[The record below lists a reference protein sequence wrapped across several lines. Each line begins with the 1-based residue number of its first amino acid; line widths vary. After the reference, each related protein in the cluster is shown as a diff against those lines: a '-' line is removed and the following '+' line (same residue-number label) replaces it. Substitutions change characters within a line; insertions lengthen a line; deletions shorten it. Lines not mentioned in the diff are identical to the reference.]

1 LKLINTDFFKNASL
15 LFSGSLLAQI
25 IGFGALYFLGRIY
38 APEDFGE
45 VETIMKLAGVF
56 IAIGGLRYEM
66 AIVVEEKT
74 SQAEELLRLS
84 LFLNFA
90 ISALIFCFILFF
102 KNTIGGFFRLND
114 PNLLF
119 GLPVIVWIT
128 SSTESIIL
136 WQNRAKKFKKISVN
150 RVLFSSSGTGYKLLH
165 PFTLVSGNGLFI
177 GQILAQFLALLHMVY
192 KLPVQLFKT
201 TQQNL
206 KAVSK
211 TYRSFAVFSSPAAI
225 LNILA
230 TSMPVFV
237 ISAFD
242 GQEATGYFGNAYKLT
257 YLPMSMLS
265 LAIGQ
270 VFFERIARIRS
281 QKENASQMAHQLAN
295 TLFFIGIIPV
305 IVMLV
310 WGDQIAPLILGNQWE
325 ETGVFIQI
333 MILFYF
339 TMFLTSSFSSAF
351 ETYQKLKIQLG
362 YNFIFLASTFGALY
376 LGYTL
381 GGNTRTALA
390 WFTGVGIVL
399 RLAILNYFFVLFG
412 KNLIAKTIFAILI
425 TGVLA
430 YLGFSIKGVL
440 LP

>member
-1 LKLINTDFFKNASL
+1 
-15 LFSGSLLAQI
+15 
-25 IGFGALYFLGRIY
+25 
-38 APEDFGE
+38 
-45 VETIMKLAGVF
+45 
-56 IAIGGLRYEM
+56 
-66 AIVVEEKT
+66 
-74 SQAEELLRLS
+74 
-84 LFLNFA
+84 
-90 ISALIFCFILFF
+90 
-102 KNTIGGFFRLND
+102 
-114 PNLLF
+114 
-119 GLPVIVWIT
+119 
-128 SSTESIIL
+128 
-136 WQNRAKKFKKISVN
+136 
-150 RVLFSSSGTGYKLLH
+150 
-165 PFTLVSGNGLFI
+165 
-177 GQILAQFLALLHMVY
+177 MVY

-211 TYRSFAVFSSPAAI
+211 TYRSFAIFSSPAAI

-351 ETYQKLKIQLG
+351 ETYQKLKFQLG
-362 YNFIFLASTFGALY
+362 YNLIFLICTFGALY
-376 LGYTL
+376 LGYRA
-381 GGNTRTALA
+381 GGNTRTALT
-390 WFTGVGIVL
+390 WFSVVGIVL
-399 RLAILNYFFVLFG
+399 RLSILNYFFVLFG

-430 YLGFSIKGVL
+430 YLGFALKDVMLS
-440 LP
+440 